1 MGEGT
6 TRLVNSFIVYKD
18 TRSIFTSRDSGV
30 TPCKGTQCD
39 AWRVVGGVADPYTLD
54 VLAIKGNS
62 STHERTDPLR
72 CITQTRTRRTCW
84 RSWAMLNSMTH

>member
-54 VLAIKGNS
+54 VLAIKGNAQLMNALIPCGVS
-62 STHERTDPLR
+62 RRPAQAGRAGDHGQCST
-72 CITQTRTRRTCW
+72 Q
-84 RSWAMLNSMTH
+84 